1 MAVEDR
7 AKELNSVAEKIQG
20 MFSTFRSQFKSISNK
35 RKRIR
40 RNVAERKKRDAKLRS
55 ASSSFGKSIG
65 NIKSKV
71 LSGPSSILGKV
82 LNFASLLLFGVAINA
97 IAGVNRK
104 VDDESK
110 MMKENSENTGNFITG
125 MVAGI
130 QNFIAGFGLMEK
142 KVNNTFDDVDNSI
155 KNAENELQ
163 QFKGDADKLDDFNL
177 SNILTDSTQDER
189 EDKLEE
195 EKSIDPKFKK
205 SNSKS
210 DLRRNAIKTDNLLKE
225 KDIELVKTEGLTS
238 EDKKKNAFTKRL
250 FKQLDANELNI
261 DNLQLSTEA
270 KDYDDDGEVD
280 EKIIIIRQREI
291 VNK

>member
-7 AKELNSVAEKIQG
+7 AKELNSLAEKIQG
-20 MFSTFRSQFKSISNK
+20 TFANFRSQFKTISNK

-40 RNVAERKKRDAKLRS
+40 RNVAERKKRNVKLRS

-71 LSGPSSILGKV
+71 LSGPSSILDKV

-104 VDDESK
+104 VDDDSK

-130 QNFIAGFGLMEK
+130 QNFIAGFGMMEQ
-142 KVNNTFDDVDNSI
+142 KVNNTFDDVDKSI
-155 KNAENELQ
+155 NNAEKEFQ
-163 QFKGDADKLDDFNL
+163 EFKGEAEKLDNFDL
-177 SNILTDSTQDER
+177 ANILTDSTQ
-189 EDKLEE
+189 EDDDKTEE
-195 EKSIDPKFKK
+195 ESIDSRFKK
-205 SNSKS
+205 STSKS
-210 DLRRNAIKTDNLLKE
+210 NLKRNASKTDKILEN

-238 EDKKKNAFTKRL
+238 DERKKNKFVKNI
-250 FKQLDANELNI
+250 FKKLDTNELNI
-261 DNLQLSTEA
+261 DNLQLNVDTE
-270 KDYDDDGEVD
+270 DIDDDGVE
-280 EKIIIIRQREI
+280 EKIIIIRQKEVI
-291 VNK
+291 SK

>member
-40 RNVAERKKRDAKLRS
+40 RNIAEKKKRDAKLRS

-142 KVNNTFDDVDNSI
+142 KVDNTFNDVDNSVRA
-155 KNAENELQ
+155 AEKQLQ
-163 QFKGDADKLDDFNL
+163 GFKKDTDKLDNFNL
-177 SNILTDSTQDER
+177 GNILTDNSQEDNER
-189 EDKLEE
+189 ESEE
-195 EKSIDPKFKK
+195 ESVDSKFKK
-205 SNSKS
+205 VASKS
-210 DLRRNAIKTDNLLKE
+210 NLKRNASKTDDILKN
-225 KDIELVKTEGLTS
+225 KDIELVKTEGLTP
-238 EDKKKNAFTKRL
+238 EDKKKNKFVKNL
-250 FKQLDANELNI
+250 FKKLDKNELNI
-261 DNLQLSTEA
+261 DNLQLDVGMEDT
-270 KDYDDDGEVD
+270 DDDDVD
-280 EKIIIIRQREI
+280 EKIIIIRQKEVI
-291 VNK
+291 KA

>member
-20 MFSTFRSQFKSISNK
+20 IFSTFRSQFKSISNK

-40 RNVAERKKRDAKLRS
+40 RNIAEKKKRDAKLRS

-82 LNFASLLLFGVAINA
+82 LNFASLLLFGVAINS
-97 IAGVNRK
+97 IAGVSRK

-110 MMKENSENTGNFITG
+110 MMKEKSDNTGNFITG

-155 KNAENELQ
+155 KNAENDLQ

-177 SNILTDSTQDER
+177 SNILTDNTQDER
-189 EDKLEE
+189 EDKIEE

-205 SNSKS
+205 GNSKS

-270 KDYDDDGEVD
+270 KDYNDDGEVD

>member
-20 MFSTFRSQFKSISNK
+20 TFSTFKSQFKSISNK

-40 RNVAERKKRDAKLRS
+40 RNIAERKKRDAKLRS

-104 VDDESK
+104 VDDDSK

-130 QNFIAGFGLMEK
+130 QNFIGGFGLMEK
-142 KVNNTFDDVDNSI
+142 KVNNTFDDVDKSV
-155 KNAENELQ
+155 KNAEKELQ
-163 QFKGDADKLDDFNL
+163 EFKGEADKLDNFNL
-177 SNILTDSTQDER
+177 SKILTDNTQEDNDR
-189 EDKLEE
+189 EAEE
-195 EKSIDPKFKK
+195 ESVDSKFKK
-205 SNSKS
+205 PYNRSSVKRNSE
-210 DLRRNAIKTDNLLKE
+210 KTNQLLKDQNV
-225 KDIELVKTEGLTS
+225 KLVKTEELTDEERS
-238 EDKKKNAFTKRL
+238 RQRFTKRF
-250 FKQLDANELNI
+250 FKKIDASGLNI
-261 DNLQLSTEA
+261 DDLRIDTDLVDMDS
-270 KDYDDDGEVD
+270 DGVE
-280 EKIIIIRQREI
+280 EKIIIVRQRE
-291 VNK
+291 VVE

>member
-7 AKELNSVAEKIQG
+7 AKELNSLAEKIQG
-20 MFSTFRSQFKSISNK
+20 SFTNFRSQFKSISNK

-40 RNVAERKKRDAKLRS
+40 RNVAERKKRDAKLKS
-55 ASSSFGKSIG
+55 SSSSFGKSIG

-104 VDDESK
+104 VDDDSK

-155 KNAENELQ
+155 KNAEKELQ
-163 QFKGDADKLDDFNL
+163 GFKGDTDKLDNFNL
-177 SNILTDSTQDER
+177 SNILTDNTQEDNDR
-189 EDKLEE
+189 ESE
-195 EKSIDPKFKK
+195 EKSIDSRFKTSNNK
-205 SNSKS
+205 SNLK
-210 DLRRNAIKTDNLLKE
+210 RNASKTDEILKN
-225 KDIELVKTEGLTS
+225 KDIELVKTEGLTP
-238 EDKKKNAFTKRL
+238 EDKKKNKFVKNL
-250 FKQLDANELNI
+250 FKKLDKNELNI
-261 DNLQLSTEA
+261 DNLQLDVGTE
-270 KDYDDDGEVD
+270 DTDDDGVD

>member
-7 AKELNSVAEKIQG
+7 AKELNSLAEKIKG
-20 MFSTFRSQFKSISNK
+20 SFTNFRSQFKSISNK

-40 RNVAERKKRDAKLRS
+40 RNVAERKKRDAKLKS
-55 ASSSFGKSIG
+55 SSSSFGKSIG

-104 VDDESK
+104 VDDDSK

-155 KNAENELQ
+155 KNAEKELQ
-163 QFKGDADKLDDFNL
+163 GFKGDTDKLDNFNL
-177 SNILTDSTQDER
+177 SNILTDNTQEDNDRESEER
-189 EDKLEE
+189 SIDSRFKTSSNKSNLKRNADKTDKILEDK
-195 EKSIDPKFKK
+195 
-205 SNSKS
+205 N
-210 DLRRNAIKTDNLLKE
+210 
-225 KDIELVKTEGLTS
+225 IELVKTVDMTS
-238 EDKKKNAFTKRL
+238 KERQKAKFTKQL

-261 DNLQLSTEA
+261 DNLQLDSELE
-270 KDYDDDGEVD
+270 DIDGDGVE

-291 VNK
+291 IKQ

>member
-7 AKELNSVAEKIQG
+7 AKELNSLAEKIQG
-20 MFSTFRSQFKSISNK
+20 SFTNFRAQFKSISNK

-40 RNVAERKKRDAKLRS
+40 RNITERKKRDAKLKS
-55 ASSSFGKSIG
+55 SSSSFGKSIG

-104 VDDESK
+104 VDDDSK

-142 KVNNTFDDVDNSI
+142 KVNNTFDDVDKSI
-155 KNAENELQ
+155 NNAEKELQ
-163 QFKGDADKLDDFNL
+163 EFKGEADKLDNFDL
-177 SNILTDSTQDER
+177 ANILTDSTP
-189 EDKLEE
+189 EDDDKTEE
-195 EKSIDPKFKK
+195 ESIDSRFKT
-205 SNSKS
+205 SSKY
-210 DLRRNAIKTDNLLKE
+210 E
-225 KDIELVKTEGLTS
+225 
-238 EDKKKNAFTKRL
+238 
-250 FKQLDANELNI
+250 
-261 DNLQLSTEA
+261 
-270 KDYDDDGEVD
+270 
-280 EKIIIIRQREI
+280 
-291 VNK
+291 

>member
-7 AKELNSVAEKIQG
+7 AKELNSLAEKIQG
-20 MFSTFRSQFKSISNK
+20 TFANFRSQFKTISNK

-40 RNVAERKKRDAKLRS
+40 RNVAERKKRNVKLRS

-71 LSGPSSILGKV
+71 LSGPSSILDKV

-104 VDDESK
+104 VDDDSK

-130 QNFIAGFGLMEK
+130 QNFIAGFGMMEQ
-142 KVNNTFDDVDNSI
+142 KVNNTFDDVDKSI
-155 KNAENELQ
+155 NNAEKEFQ
-163 QFKGDADKLDDFNL
+163 EFKGEAEKLDNFDL
-177 SNILTDSTQDER
+177 ANILTDSTQ
-189 EDKLEE
+189 EDDDKTEE
-195 EKSIDPKFKK
+195 ESIDSRFKK
-205 SNSKS
+205 STSKS
-210 DLRRNAIKTDNLLKE
+210 NLKRNASRTDKILEN

-238 EDKKKNAFTKRL
+238 DEKKKNKFIKNL
-250 FKQLDANELNI
+250 FKKLDTNELNI
-261 DNLQLSTEA
+261 DNLQLNEDTE
-270 KDYDDDGEVD
+270 DIDDDGVE
-280 EKIIIIRQREI
+280 EKIIIIRQKEVI
-291 VNK
+291 SK

>member
-7 AKELNSVAEKIQG
+7 AKELNSLAEKIQG
-20 MFSTFRSQFKSISNK
+20 SFTNFRSQFKSISNK

-40 RNVAERKKRDAKLRS
+40 RNVAERKKRDAKLKS
-55 ASSSFGKSIG
+55 SSSSFGKSIG

-104 VDDESK
+104 VDDDSK

-155 KNAENELQ
+155 KNAEKELQ
-163 QFKGDADKLDDFNL
+163 GFKGDTDKLDNFDL
-177 SNILTDSTQDER
+177 ANILTDSTQ
-189 EDKLEE
+189 EDDDKTEE
-195 EKSIDPKFKK
+195 ESIDSRFKK
-205 SNSKS
+205 STSKS
-210 DLRRNAIKTDNLLKE
+210 NLRRNASKTDKILEN

-238 EDKKKNAFTKRL
+238 DERKKNKFVKNL
-250 FKQLDANELNI
+250 FKKLDTNELNI
-261 DNLQLSTEA
+261 DNLQLNVDTE
-270 KDYDDDGEVD
+270 DIDGDGVE
-280 EKIIIIRQREI
+280 ERIIIIRQKEI
-291 VNK
+291 IKQ

>member
-1 MAVEDR
+1 
-7 AKELNSVAEKIQG
+7 
-20 MFSTFRSQFKSISNK
+20 
-35 RKRIR
+35 
-40 RNVAERKKRDAKLRS
+40 
-55 ASSSFGKSIG
+55 
-65 NIKSKV
+65 
-71 LSGPSSILGKV
+71 
-82 LNFASLLLFGVAINA
+82 
-97 IAGVNRK
+97 
-104 VDDESK
+104 

-130 QNFIAGFGLMEK
+130 QGFYCRFWIDGSK

-225 KDIELVKTEGLTS
+225 KDIELVKTEGLTP
-238 EDKKKNAFTKRL
+238 EDKKKNNSQRDF
-250 FKQLDANELNI
+250 LN
-261 DNLQLSTEA
+261 NLIEM
-270 KDYDDDGEVD
+270 
-280 EKIIIIRQREI
+280 
-291 VNK
+291 N

>member
-7 AKELNSVAEKIQG
+7 AKELNSLAEKIQG
-20 MFSTFRSQFKSISNK
+20 SFTNFRSQFKSISNK

-40 RNVAERKKRDAKLRS
+40 RNVAERKKRDAKLKS

-104 VDDESK
+104 VDDDSK

-130 QNFIAGFGLMEK
+130 QNFIAGFGMMEQ
-142 KVNNTFDDVDNSI
+142 KVNNTFDDVDKSI
-155 KNAENELQ
+155 NNAEKEFQ
-163 QFKGDADKLDDFNL
+163 EFKGEAEKLDNFDL
-177 SNILTDSTQDER
+177 ANILTDSTQ
-189 EDKLEE
+189 EDDDKTEE
-195 EKSIDPKFKK
+195 ESIDSRFKK
-205 SNSKS
+205 STSKS
-210 DLRRNAIKTDNLLKE
+210 NLKRNASRTDKILEN

-238 EDKKKNAFTKRL
+238 DEKKKNKFVKKL
-250 FKQLDANELNI
+250 FKKLDKNELNI
-261 DNLQLSTEA
+261 DNLQLNVDTE
-270 KDYDDDGEVD
+270 DIDDDGVE
-280 EKIIIIRQREI
+280 EKIIIIRQKEVI
-291 VNK
+291 SK

>member
-7 AKELNSVAEKIQG
+7 AKELNSVAEKILG
-20 MFSTFRSQFKSISNK
+20 IFSTFKSQFKSISNK

-40 RNVAERKKRDAKLRS
+40 RNIAEKKKRDAKLRS

-82 LNFASLLLFGVAINA
+82 LNFASLLLFGVAINS
-97 IAGVNRK
+97 IAGVSRK

-110 MMKENSENTGNFITG
+110 MMKEKSENTGNFITG

-155 KNAENELQ
+155 KNAENDLQ

-177 SNILTDSTQDER
+177 SNILTDNTQDER

-205 SNSKS
+205 GNSKS

-250 FKQLDANELNI
+250 FKQLDTNELNI

-270 KDYDDDGEVD
+270 KDMDGDGDV
-280 EKIIIIRQREI
+280 EKIIIIRQRE
-291 VNK
+291 VVKK

>member
-1 MAVEDR
+1 MTVEDR

-20 MFSTFRSQFKSISNK
+20 TFSTFRSQFKSISNK

-40 RNVAERKKRDAKLRS
+40 RNIAERKKRDAKLRS

-110 MMKENSENTGNFITG
+110 MMKENSDNTGNFITG

-155 KNAENELQ
+155 KNAENDLE

-177 SNILTDSTQDER
+177 SNILTDNTQDER

-205 SNSKS
+205 GNSKS

-250 FKQLDANELNI
+250 FKQLDTNELNI
-261 DNLQLSTEA
+261 DNLQLSTDA
-270 KDYDDDGEVD
+270 KDMDGDGVD
-280 EKIIIIRQREI
+280 EKIIIIRQRE
-291 VNK
+291 VVKK

>member
-7 AKELNSVAEKIQG
+7 AKELNTLAEKIQG
-20 MFSTFRSQFKSISNK
+20 AFTKFRSQFKTISNK

-55 ASSSFGKSIG
+55 SSSSFGKSIG

-104 VDDESK
+104 VDDDSK
-110 MMKENSENTGNFITG
+110 MMKKDSENTGNFITG

-142 KVNNTFDDVDNSI
+142 KVNNTFDDVDKSV
-155 KNAENELQ
+155 KNAEKELQ
-163 QFKGDADKLDDFNL
+163 GFKGEADKLDNFNL
-177 SNILTDSTQDER
+177 SKILTDNTQDDNDR
-189 EDKLEE
+189 EAEE
-195 EKSIDPKFKK
+195 ESVDTKFKK
-205 SNSKS
+205 PYNRTSV
-210 DLRRNAIKTDNLLKE
+210 RRNSEKTNQLLEDQNIKLIKTE
-225 KDIELVKTEGLTS
+225 ELTDEERSKQR
-238 EDKKKNAFTKRL
+238 FTKRF
-250 FKQLDANELNI
+250 FKKIDASGLNI
-261 DNLQLSTEA
+261 DDLRIDTDLVDMDS
-270 KDYDDDGEVD
+270 DGVE
-280 EKIIIIRQREI
+280 EKIIIVRQRE
-291 VNK
+291 VVE

>member
-7 AKELNSVAEKIQG
+7 AKELNSLAEKIQG
-20 MFSTFRSQFKSISNK
+20 SFTNFRSQFKSISNK

-40 RNVAERKKRDAKLRS
+40 RNVAERKKRDAKLKS

-104 VDDESK
+104 VDDDSK

-130 QNFIAGFGLMEK
+130 QNFIAGFGMMEQ
-142 KVNNTFDDVDNSI
+142 KVNNTFDDVDKSI
-155 KNAENELQ
+155 NNAEKEFQ
-163 QFKGDADKLDDFNL
+163 EFKGEAEKLDNFDL
-177 SNILTDSTQDER
+177 ANILTDSTQ
-189 EDKLEE
+189 EDDDKTEE
-195 EKSIDPKFKK
+195 ESIDSRFKK
-205 SNSKS
+205 STSKS
-210 DLRRNAIKTDNLLKE
+210 NLKRNASRTDKILEN

-238 EDKKKNAFTKRL
+238 DERKKNKFVKNL
-250 FKQLDANELNI
+250 FKKLDTNELNI
-261 DNLQLSTEA
+261 DNLQLNVDTE
-270 KDYDDDGEVD
+270 DIDDDGVE
-280 EKIIIIRQREI
+280 EKIIIIRQKEVI
-291 VNK
+291 SK

>member
-7 AKELNSVAEKIQG
+7 AKELNLLAEKIQG
-20 MFSTFRSQFKSISNK
+20 SFTNFRSQFKSISNK

-40 RNVAERKKRDAKLRS
+40 RNVAERKKRDAKLKS
-55 ASSSFGKSIG
+55 SSSSFGKSIG

-104 VDDESK
+104 VDDDSK

-130 QNFIAGFGLMEK
+130 QNFIAGFGMMEQ
-142 KVNNTFDDVDNSI
+142 KVNNTFDDVDKSI
-155 KNAENELQ
+155 NNAEKEFQ
-163 QFKGDADKLDDFNL
+163 EFKGEAEKLDNFDL
-177 SNILTDSTQDER
+177 ANILTDSTP
-189 EDKLEE
+189 EDDDKTEE
-195 EKSIDPKFKK
+195 ESIDSRFKTSSNK
-205 SNSKS
+205 SNLK
-210 DLRRNAIKTDNLLKE
+210 RNADKTDKILKD
-225 KDIELVKTEGLTS
+225 KDIELVQTEGLTP
-238 EDKKKNAFTKRL
+238 EDKKKNAFTKKL
-250 FKQLDANELNI
+250 FKQLDKNELNI
-261 DNLQLSTEA
+261 DNLKINTELE
-270 KDYDDDGEVD
+270 DIDGDGVD

>member
-7 AKELNSVAEKIQG
+7 AKELNTLAEKIQG
-20 MFSTFRSQFKSISNK
+20 AFTKFRSQFKTISNK

-55 ASSSFGKSIG
+55 SSSSFGKSIG

-104 VDDESK
+104 VDDDSK
-110 MMKENSENTGNFITG
+110 MMKKDSENTGNFITG

-142 KVNNTFDDVDNSI
+142 KVNNTFDDVDKSV
-155 KNAENELQ
+155 KNAEKELQ
-163 QFKGDADKLDDFNL
+163 EFKGEADKLDNFNL
-177 SNILTDSTQDER
+177 SKILTDNTKEDNDR
-189 EDKLEE
+189 EAEE
-195 EKSIDPKFKK
+195 ESVDTKFKK
-205 SNSKS
+205 PYNRSSV
-210 DLRRNAIKTDNLLKE
+210 RRNSEKTNQLLEDQNIKLIKTE
-225 KDIELVKTEGLTS
+225 ELTDEERSKQR
-238 EDKKKNAFTKRL
+238 FTKRF
-250 FKQLDANELNI
+250 FKKIDASGLNI
-261 DNLQLSTEA
+261 DDLRIDTDLVDIDS
-270 KDYDDDGEVD
+270 DGVE
-280 EKIIIIRQREI
+280 EKIIIVRQRE
-291 VNK
+291 VVE

>member
-7 AKELNSVAEKIQG
+7 AKELNSLAEKIQG
-20 MFSTFRSQFKSISNK
+20 SFTNFRSQFKSISNK

-40 RNVAERKKRDAKLRS
+40 RNVAERKKRDAKLKS

-104 VDDESK
+104 VDDDTK

-125 MVAGI
+125 MVTGI

-163 QFKGDADKLDDFNL
+163 EFKGEADKLDNFDL
-177 SNILTDSTQDER
+177 SNILTDSTP
-189 EDKLEE
+189 EDDDKTEE
-195 EKSIDPKFKK
+195 ESIDSRFKTSYNK
-205 SNSKS
+205 SNLK
-210 DLRRNAIKTDNLLKE
+210 RNADKTDQILKE
-225 KDIELVKTEGLTS
+225 KDIELVQTEGLTP
-238 EDKKKNAFTKRL
+238 EDKKKNAFTKKL
-250 FKQLDANELNI
+250 FKQIDSSELNI
-261 DNLQLSTEA
+261 DNLKFDVSVE
-270 KDYDDDGEVD
+270 DDNGVE
-280 EKIIIIRQREI
+280 EKIIIIKQREI
-291 VNK
+291 IQK

>member
-7 AKELNSVAEKIQG
+7 AKELNSLAEKIQG
-20 MFSTFRSQFKSISNK
+20 SFANFRSQFKIISNK

-40 RNVAERKKRDAKLRS
+40 RNVAERKKRNVKLRS
-55 ASSSFGKSIG
+55 SSSSFGKSIG

-104 VDDESK
+104 VDDDTK
-110 MMKENSENTGNFITG
+110 MMKEDSENTGNFITG

-142 KVNNTFDDVDNSI
+142 KVNNTFDDVDKSLNDA
-155 KNAENELQ
+155 KKELEG
-163 QFKGDADKLDDFNL
+163 FKGDADKLDDFNL
-177 SNILTDSTQDER
+177 GNILTDKSQDDNER
-189 EDKLEE
+189 ESEE
-195 EKSIDPKFKK
+195 ESVDSKFKK
-205 SNSKS
+205 KSSTSNLK
-210 DLRRNAIKTDNLLKE
+210 RNATKTDNILKD

-238 EDKKKNAFTKRL
+238 EDKKKNKFVKNL
-250 FKQLDANELNI
+250 FKKLDRNELNI
-261 DNLQLSTEA
+261 DNLQINVDTE
-270 KDYDDDGEVD
+270 DIDGDDVV
-280 EKIIIIRQREI
+280 EKIIIIRQKEVI
-291 VNK
+291 NK

>member
-7 AKELNSVAEKIQG
+7 AKELNSLAEKIQG
-20 MFSTFRSQFKSISNK
+20 SFANFRSQFKTISNK

-40 RNVAERKKRDAKLRS
+40 RNVAERKKRNVKLRS

-71 LSGPSSILGKV
+71 LSGPSSILDKV

-104 VDDESK
+104 VDDDSK

-130 QNFIAGFGLMEK
+130 QNFIAGFGMMEQ
-142 KVNNTFDDVDNSI
+142 KVNNTFDDVDKSI
-155 KNAENELQ
+155 NNAEKEFQ
-163 QFKGDADKLDDFNL
+163 EFKGEAEKLDNFDL
-177 SNILTDSTQDER
+177 ANILTDSTQ
-189 EDKLEE
+189 EDDDKTEE
-195 EKSIDPKFKK
+195 ESIDSRFKK
-205 SNSKS
+205 STSKS
-210 DLRRNAIKTDNLLKE
+210 NLKRNASRTDKILEN

-238 EDKKKNAFTKRL
+238 DEKKKNKFVKKL
-250 FKQLDANELNI
+250 FKKLDKNELNI
-261 DNLQLSTEA
+261 DNLQLNVDTE
-270 KDYDDDGEVD
+270 DIDDDGVE
-280 EKIIIIRQREI
+280 EKIIIIRQKEVI
-291 VNK
+291 SK

>member
-7 AKELNSVAEKIQG
+7 AKELNSLAEKIQG
-20 MFSTFRSQFKSISNK
+20 TFANFRSQFKTISNK

-40 RNVAERKKRDAKLRS
+40 RNVAERKKRNVKLRS

-71 LSGPSSILGKV
+71 LSGPSSILDKV

-104 VDDESK
+104 VDDDSK

-130 QNFIAGFGLMEK
+130 QNFIAGFGMMEQ
-142 KVNNTFDDVDNSI
+142 KVNNTFDDVDKSI
-155 KNAENELQ
+155 NNAEKEFQ
-163 QFKGDADKLDDFNL
+163 EFKGEAEKLDNFDL
-177 SNILTDSTQDER
+177 ANILTDSTQ
-189 EDKLEE
+189 EDDDKTEE
-195 EKSIDPKFKK
+195 ESIDSRFKK
-205 SNSKS
+205 STSKS
-210 DLRRNAIKTDNLLKE
+210 NLKRNATKTDEILKN

-238 EDKKKNAFTKRL
+238 DEKKKNKFVKKL
-250 FKQLDANELNI
+250 FKKLDKNELNI
-261 DNLQLSTEA
+261 DNLQLNVDTE
-270 KDYDDDGEVD
+270 DIDDDGVE
-280 EKIIIIRQREI
+280 EKIIIIRQKEVI
-291 VNK
+291 SK

>member
-7 AKELNSVAEKIQG
+7 AKELNSLAEKIQG
-20 MFSTFRSQFKSISNK
+20 TFANFRSQFKTISNK

-40 RNVAERKKRDAKLRS
+40 RNVAERKKRNVKLRS

-97 IAGVNRK
+97 ISGVNRK
-104 VDDESK
+104 VDDDSK

-130 QNFIAGFGLMEK
+130 QNFIAGFGMMEQ
-142 KVNNTFDDVDNSI
+142 KVNNTFDDVDKSI
-155 KNAENELQ
+155 NNAEKEFQ
-163 QFKGDADKLDDFNL
+163 EFKGEAEKLDNFDL
-177 SNILTDSTQDER
+177 ANILTDSTQ
-189 EDKLEE
+189 EDDDKTEE
-195 EKSIDPKFKK
+195 ESIDSRFKK
-205 SNSKS
+205 STSKS
-210 DLRRNAIKTDNLLKE
+210 NLKRNASRTDKILEN

-238 EDKKKNAFTKRL
+238 DEKKKNKFVKKL
-250 FKQLDANELNI
+250 FKKLDKNELNI
-261 DNLQLSTEA
+261 DNLQLNVDTE
-270 KDYDDDGEVD
+270 DIDDDGVE
-280 EKIIIIRQREI
+280 EKIIIIRQKEVI
-291 VNK
+291 SK

>member
-40 RNVAERKKRDAKLRS
+40 RNIAEKKKRDAKLRS

-82 LNFASLLLFGVAINA
+82 LNFASLLLFGVAINS
-97 IAGVNRK
+97 IAGVSRK

-155 KNAENELQ
+155 KNAENDLQ
-163 QFKGDADKLDDFNL
+163 QFKGDVDKLDDFNL
-177 SNILTDSTQDER
+177 SNILTDNTQDER

-205 SNSKS
+205 VNSKS

-250 FKQLDANELNI
+250 FKQLDTNELNI
-261 DNLQLSTEA
+261 DNLQLSTDAE
-270 KDYDDDGEVD
+270 DIGDGVE

-291 VNK
+291 VKQ

>member
-7 AKELNSVAEKIQG
+7 AKELNSLAEKIQG
-20 MFSTFRSQFKSISNK
+20 SFTNFRSQFKSISNK

-40 RNVAERKKRDAKLRS
+40 RNVAERKKRDAKLKS
-55 ASSSFGKSIG
+55 SSSSFGKSIG

-104 VDDESK
+104 VDDDSK

-125 MVAGI
+125 MVTGI

-142 KVNNTFDDVDNSI
+142 KVNNTFDDVDKSI
-155 KNAENELQ
+155 NNAEKELQ
-163 QFKGDADKLDDFNL
+163 EFKGEADKLDNFDL
-177 SNILTDSTQDER
+177 ANILTDSTP
-189 EDKLEE
+189 EDDDKTEE
-195 EKSIDPKFKK
+195 ESIDSRFKK
-205 SNSKS
+205 STSKS
-210 DLRRNAIKTDNLLKE
+210 NLKRNATKTDEILEN

-238 EDKKKNAFTKRL
+238 DEKKKNKFIKNL
-250 FKQLDANELNI
+250 FKKLDTDELNI
-261 DNLQLSTEA
+261 DNLQLNADTE
-270 KDYDDDGEVD
+270 DIDGDGVE

-291 VNK
+291 IKQ

>member
-7 AKELNSVAEKIQG
+7 AKELNSVAEKILG
-20 MFSTFRSQFKSISNK
+20 TFSTFKSQFKSISNK

-40 RNVAERKKRDAKLRS
+40 RNIAEKKKRDAKLRS

-110 MMKENSENTGNFITG
+110 MMKENSDNTGNFITG

-155 KNAENELQ
+155 KNAENDLQ

-177 SNILTDSTQDER
+177 SNILTDNTQDER

-205 SNSKS
+205 GNSKS

-250 FKQLDANELNI
+250 FKQLDTNELNI
-261 DNLQLSTEA
+261 DNLQLSTDA
-270 KDYDDDGEVD
+270 KDMNGDGDV
-280 EKIIIIRQREI
+280 EKIIIIRQRE
-291 VNK
+291 VVKK

>member
-7 AKELNSVAEKIQG
+7 AKELNSLAEKIQG
-20 MFSTFRSQFKSISNK
+20 SFTNFRSQFKSISNK

-40 RNVAERKKRDAKLRS
+40 RNITERKKRDAKLKS
-55 ASSSFGKSIG
+55 SSSSFGKSIG

-104 VDDESK
+104 VDDDSK

-142 KVNNTFDDVDNSI
+142 KVNNTFDDVDKSI
-155 KNAENELQ
+155 NNAEKELQ
-163 QFKGDADKLDDFNL
+163 EFKGEADKLDNFDL
-177 SNILTDSTQDER
+177 ANILTDSTP
-189 EDKLEE
+189 EDDDKTEE
-195 EKSIDPKFKK
+195 ESIDSRFKK
-205 SNSKS
+205 PYSRSNVK
-210 DLRRNAIKTDNLLKE
+210 RNSEKTNQLLKDQNVELIKTE
-225 KDIELVKTEGLTS
+225 ELTDEERSKQR
-238 EDKKKNAFTKRL
+238 FTKRF
-250 FKQLDANELNI
+250 FKKIDASGLNI
-261 DNLQLSTEA
+261 DDLRIDTDLVDIDS
-270 KDYDDDGEVD
+270 DGVE
-280 EKIIIIRQREI
+280 EKIIIVRQREI
-291 VNK
+291 VE

>member
-7 AKELNSVAEKIQG
+7 AKELNSLAEKIQG
-20 MFSTFRSQFKSISNK
+20 SFTNFRAQFKSISNK

-40 RNVAERKKRDAKLRS
+40 RNITERKKRDAKLKS
-55 ASSSFGKSIG
+55 SSSSFGKSIG

-104 VDDESK
+104 VDDDSK

-142 KVNNTFDDVDNSI
+142 KVNNTFDDVDKSI
-155 KNAENELQ
+155 NNAEKELQ
-163 QFKGDADKLDDFNL
+163 EFKGEADKLDNFDL
-177 SNILTDSTQDER
+177 ANILTDSTP
-189 EDKLEE
+189 EDDDKTEE
-195 EKSIDPKFKK
+195 ESIDSRFKTSSNK
-205 SNSKS
+205 SNLK
-210 DLRRNAIKTDNLLKE
+210 RNADKTDQILKD
-225 KDIELVKTEGLTS
+225 KNIELVKTENMTS
-238 EDKKKNAFTKRL
+238 KERQKAKFTKRL

-261 DNLQLSTEA
+261 DNLQLDSELE
-270 KDYDDDGEVD
+270 DIDGDGVE
-280 EKIIIIRQREI
+280 ERIIIIRQKEI
-291 VNK
+291 IKQ

>member
-7 AKELNSVAEKIQG
+7 AKELNSVAEKILG
-20 MFSTFRSQFKSISNK
+20 IFSTFKSQFKSISNK

-40 RNVAERKKRDAKLRS
+40 RNIAEKKKRDAKLRS

-82 LNFASLLLFGVAINA
+82 LNFASLLLFGVAINS
-97 IAGVNRK
+97 IAGVSRK

-110 MMKENSENTGNFITG
+110 MMKEKSENTGNFITG

-142 KVNNTFDDVDNSI
+142 KVNNTFDDVDKSI
-155 KNAENELQ
+155 KNAENDLQ

-177 SNILTDSTQDER
+177 SNILTDNTQDER

-205 SNSKS
+205 GNSKS

-250 FKQLDANELNI
+250 FKQLDTNELNI
-261 DNLQLSTEA
+261 DNLQLSTDAE
-270 KDYDDDGEVD
+270 DIGDGVE

-291 VNK
+291 VKQ